1 MPDAP
6 HDLRDYLFDELTA
19 AERSDVEDYLSTC
32 AEARAELEQLRLTH
46 AALLQLPELEI
57 PQRIAFVSDPV
68 LEPSAWQ
75 RFWRE
80 FLGGAPRF
88 AMGMAAVMVVFFAG
102 AWATEPSLSQTESGW
117 SLAFGG
123 TALPVA
129 AGVSEAGVSEAEVL
143 AAVREA
149 VAASE
154 ARQLEA
160 IAASEGV
167 DEQWVAARIAEVRR
181 ELAEVQEDAVMGY
194 ELVNTKHETFKR
206 QMFQMDLA
214 SLRGL

>member
-1 MPDAP
+1 MLLYYVPVALP
-6 HDLRDYLFDELTA
+6 RSYLRFP
-19 AERSDVEDYLSTC
+19 
-32 AEARAELEQLRLTH
+32 
-46 AALLQLPELEI
+46 ALII
-57 PQRIAFVSDPV
+57 PCPLLVTRPTRHV
-68 LEPSAWQ
+68 
-75 RFWRE
+75 
-80 FLGGAPRF
+80 APRH
-88 AMGMAAVMVVFFAG
+88 GMARH
-102 AWATEPSLSQTESGW
+102 
-117 SLAFGG
+117 G
-123 TALPVA
+123 TARHDA
-129 AGVSEAGVSEAEVL
+129 ARHDTTQGALSWDSFGADILEVL